1 MVYIHKKSSFVF
13 ILFDIFPFGIRY
25 IYKYPSMVYIHP
37 MKHTNKFHNKRHQK
51 RKTRRIYAG
60 YITRHKIFNNI
71 LSIGYEMETTSLV
84 KFTKMND
91 GVSDYFMNTDTNAR
105 DISMFDSG
113 GNKYTDEDELFIR
126 MEEYYNI
133 DIGENATFYITNDIA
148 TTPLGKQLEAI
159 CDNDLDK
166 DELYTLKIYDTEN
179 PTEYPI
185 KFFFNGEVDCSLFS
199 DVEWILTYYNPKN
212 DANIILNTFNGTVQH
227 IIQHLDELEIA
238 TKKGRLVL
246 HNGEGD
252 NDDIEIERPLN
263 RILFHK
269 PDTNLYY
276 MQAQSNCKSVND
288 ITTSIQMTFG
298 SHAEHTFQIMKEIM
312 KEPFVCDRDHD
323 KNSCSVYYFDK
334 IEQCVNEL
342 MEYPMFSDKIKTAP
356 TKLVS
361 EIKCFISC
369 ILYKLYVYYNI
380 HLQKESKKYLKNS
393 FPLNVRHSNYVLYNE
408 LKKCIRE
415 LGIQDAS
422 DESIIQQ
429 IIIQEDILLKYLVDD
444 VKYIRKNAFR
454 ITNRLDKVEHKKNYG
469 NPAYSLV
476 SYFDFFENPLEDANE
491 DTDGEIIHHDWF
503 EYTNLDTFSTK
514 MEISADRILLVESR
528 NFPKLIKKHIESVL
542 QTTYDS
548 DRLSIGNLRNYIMK
562 R

>member
-1 MVYIHKKSSFVF
+1 
-13 ILFDIFPFGIRY
+13 
-25 IYKYPSMVYIHP
+25 
-37 MKHTNKFHNKRHQK
+37 MKHTKKSHNKRHQK
-51 RKTRRIYAG
+51 RKTRRIFAG
-60 YITRHKIFNNI
+60 DITHHRIFNKI
-71 LSIGYEMETTSLV
+71 LSIGYEMETASLV
-84 KFTKMND
+84 KFSKMND
-91 GVSDYFMNTDTNAR
+91 GESDYFMNTDTNAK
-105 DISMFDSG
+105 DISMFESG

-133 DIGENATFYITNDIA
+133 DIGKNATFYITNDIS
-148 TTPLGKQLEAI
+148 TTPLTKQLELI
-159 CDNDLDK
+159 CDNELDK

-185 KFFFNGEVDCSLFS
+185 KLFFNGDMDCSLFS

-212 DANIILNTFNGTVQH
+212 DANVILNTFNETVQH
-227 IIQHLDELEIA
+227 IIKHLDELVIT
-238 TKKGRLVL
+238 TKKGRIVL
-246 HNGEGD
+246 HNGYED
-252 NDDIEIERPLN
+252 ETEIEIEIERPLN

-276 MQAQSNCKSVND
+276 MQAQSNCKSVDD
-288 ITTSIQMTFG
+288 IATSIQMTFG
-298 SHAEHTFQIMKEIM
+298 SQAEYTFQIMKQIM
-312 KEPFVCDRDHD
+312 KEPFVCNRED
-323 KNSCSVYYFDK
+323 SCSIQFED
-334 IEQCVNEL
+334 IEKCANAL
-342 MEYPMFSDKIKTAP
+342 MESPVAAGVFSDKLQNAP
-356 TKLVS
+356 HKLVS

-380 HLQKESKKYLKNS
+380 HLQKETKKYFKNS

-415 LGIQDAS
+415 LGIGINDTT
-422 DESIIQQ
+422 DESIARTIQE
-429 IIIQEDILLKYLVDD
+429 IIIQEDILLKYLVHE
-444 VKYIRKNAFR
+444 VSYVRKNAFR

-476 SYFDFFENPLEDANE
+476 SYFDFFESPMEETNQDS
-491 DTDGEIIHHDWF
+491 DGEIIYHDWF

-514 MEISADRILLVESR
+514 MEIGADRILLVESR

-542 QTTYDS
+542 DTTYDS
-548 DRLSIGNLRNYIMK
+548 DRLSIGNLRSYIMK

>member
-1 MVYIHKKSSFVF
+1 
-13 ILFDIFPFGIRY
+13 
-25 IYKYPSMVYIHP
+25 
-37 MKHTNKFHNKRHQK
+37 MKHTKKFHNKRHQK

-60 YITRHKIFNNI
+60 DITHHKIFNNI

-159 CDNDLDK
+159 CHDNSDK

-199 DVEWILTYYNPKN
+199 DVEWILTYYKPKN
-212 DANIILNTFNGTVQH
+212 DANIILNTFNETVQH

-246 HNGEGD
+246 HNPKD
-252 NDDIEIERPLN
+252 ADDGIEIERPLN

-312 KEPFVCDRDHD
+312 KEPDRDRDHD
-323 KNSCSVYYFDK
+323 KNNCSVYYFDK

-356 TKLVS
+356 IKLVS

-408 LKKCIRE
+408 LKKCIKE

-422 DESIIQQ
+422 DESIIKQ
-429 IIIQEDILLKYLVDD
+429 IIIQENILLKYLVDD

-476 SYFDFFENPLEDANE
+476 SYFDFFENPLENPLE
-491 DTDGEIIHHDWF
+491 DTDVEIIHHDWF